1 VSGQVDHDTVVG
13 VEPFRVMVHLLN
25 GRRSGLH
32 KPERFTE
39 VGEPVFAVKLSGD
52 YRPAGK
58 LGKKRFDFEVR

>member
-1 VSGQVDHDTVVG
+1 
-13 VEPFRVMVHLLN
+13 MVHLLN